1 MNTDEND
8 KSPLHTHSMKK
19 TVCWNPGHTWR
30 THTHIPVTVPGA
42 RCGHIKPAAGA
53 QVPATQGTTAP
64 LDDTAWPF
72 AALPHISMS
81 PHQKFIRKW
90 TRKSQE
96 TKKQYFFELPVL
108 AAEFSKFTWLI
119 NIAFWFITTSLSF
132 CEEHVHMIFTN
143 YGFPFASYF
152 ATSPQNPYVI
162 SPCLLSEFVNPIE
175 NTLKPGVFTP
185 RPREQLEKT
194 NVYPVASVVASAVCP
209 FW

>member
-1 MNTDEND
+1 MKTTNLRCTRIVWRKPSVEILATPDA
-8 KSPLHTHSMKK
+8 HTH
-19 TVCWNPGHTWR
+19 TYPWQ
-30 THTHIPVTVPGA
+30 VPGA

-81 PHQKFIRKW
+81 PHQKFIHKW

-96 TKKQYFFELPVL
+96 MKKQYFFELPVL

-143 YGFPFASYF
+143 YGFPIF
-152 ATSPQNPYVI
+152 Q
-162 SPCLLSEFVNPIE
+162 LLRN
-175 NTLKPGVFTP
+175 
-185 RPREQLEKT
+185 
-194 NVYPVASVVASAVCP
+194 
-209 FW
+209 